1 MQLLLLK
8 VIISLEPH
16 GEVEN
21 LEQQRVSSRIVE
33 RFTFYSQVI
42 CPLLVDNG
50 EKMDS
55 VSP

>member
-21 LEQQRVSSRIVE
+21 LGQQRVSSRIVE

-42 CPLLVDNG
+42 CPLLVGNG
-50 EKMDS
+50 EKWT
-55 VSP
+55 P